1 MTMYEYLKKM
11 LILAE
16 GIGQIEDVDM
26 GKFLAHSER
35 CDVKGTTFDGK
46 PFELRLTVEDEK

>member
-1 MTMYEYLKKM
+1 MYEYLKKM

-26 GKFLAHSER
+26 GKFLSHSER

-46 PFELRLTVEDEK
+46 PFELRLTVEDEE